1 MAYRNNWNKLP
12 PSVRRLLRRLMDS
25 GELEKLERS
34 IRKAVNQALNITGA
48 GSASGRVVEAQP
60 ARQDVKRLY
69 GSTAGKSVKSFFK
82 TLIGVPLSFGM
93 GVGFVGSFGN
103 MTGGEMAA
111 VLLFLAAGLWLSVTG
126 FGTFGRI
133 KRFRV
138 YKRILGS
145 STHARVEELAH
156 SVGKNEPFVRRDLRK
171 MILEGYFRQGHLDR
185 EEQTLIT
192 SDETYRHYEQSRIA
206 MEERRRLEAEEQKR
220 RQQEQQ
226 KQQAEQARQQPKSGQ
241 DAKPGTDPQLQ
252 ELLNR
257 GNAFIARIHA
267 SNDAIPGEE
276 ISAKIDRMENIIRR
290 IFQRAEQHP
299 EVIPDLQK
307 MMDYY
312 LPMTVKL
319 LTAYADMDA
328 QPHQGENIQS
338 SKREIEATLDTLN
351 GAYEKLL
358 DDLFEDTALDVSSD
372 ISVLKTLLAQEGL
385 AGDDFPDLK
394 TDNSI

>member
-1 MAYRNNWNKLP
+1 MAYRNNWNRLP
-12 PSVRRLLRRLMDS
+12 PSIRRLLRRLMDS

-34 IRKAVNQALNITGA
+34 IRKAVDQALSKAGTG
-48 GSASGRVVEAQP
+48 STSGRVVEAQP
-60 ARQDVKRLY
+60 VKQNIKQLY

-82 TLIGVPLSFGM
+82 TLIGVPLSFSM
-93 GVGFVGSFGN
+93 GVGFVGSFGT
-103 MTGGEMAA
+103 MAGGEMAA
-111 VLLFLAAGLWLSVTG
+111 ILLFLAAGLWLSVTG
-126 FGTFGRI
+126 FATYGRI
-133 KRFRV
+133 KRFKV
-138 YKRILGS
+138 YKRVLGS

-156 SVGKNEPFVRRDLRK
+156 SVGKSEMFIRKDVRK

-192 SDETYRHYEQSRIA
+192 SDETYRHYEQSRLA

-220 RQQEQQ
+220 RQEARQQE
-226 KQQAEQARQQPKSGQ
+226 EQARRQPKSEQ
-241 DAKPGTDPQLQ
+241 DAKPGVDPQLQ

-299 EVIPDLQK
+299 EVIPDLKK

-319 LTAYADMDA
+319 LDAYADMDA
-328 QPHQGENIQS
+328 QPHQGENIQN

-385 AGDDFPDLK
+385 TGDAFPDLK

>member
-1 MAYRNNWNKLP
+1 MAYRNEWNE
-12 PSVRRLLRRLMDS
+12 LRRGIRKLMRYFSSS
-25 GELEKLERS
+25 GELKKLEQS
-34 IRKAVNQALNITGA
+34 IRKAVDELLNKDTQSG
-48 GSASGRVVEAQP
+48 ASGRVVNAQP
-60 ARQDVKRLY
+60 VKQNTKLLY
-69 GSTAGKSVKSFFK
+69 GSTAGKSVGSFFK
-82 TLIGVPLSFGM
+82 VLVGMPLSLGM
-93 GVGFVGSFGN
+93 GIGMLGSINSFEPVGFSTMLVFL
-103 MTGGEMAA
+103 
-111 VLLFLAAGLWLSVTG
+111 VLGMLLSDSG
-126 FGTFGRI
+126 FSAFGRI
-133 KRFRV
+133 KRFKV

-145 STHARVEELAH
+145 STHAPVEELAH
-156 SVGKNEPFVRRDLRK
+156 SVGKNRDFVRKDVRK
-171 MILEGYFRQGHLDR
+171 MILDGWFRQGHLDR

-206 MEERRRLEAEEQKR
+206 MEERRRLDAEEQAR
-220 RQQEQQ
+220 RQQEQKQ
-226 KQQAEQARQQPKSGQ
+226 KSEEQARPKEEPEG
-241 DAKPGTDPQLQ
+241 DPQLR

-276 ISAKIDRMENIIRR
+276 ISGKIDRMENIIRR

-299 EVIPDLQK
+299 EVIPDLKK

-319 LTAYADMDA
+319 LDAYADMDME
-328 QPHQGENIQS
+328 PHQGENILS

-358 DDLFEDTALDVSSD
+358 DSLYEDTALDVSSD

-385 AGDDFPDLK
+385 TGDDFPDLQTDK
-394 TDNSI
+394 TI

>member
-1 MAYRNNWNKLP
+1 MAYRNEWNE
-12 PSVRRLLRRLMDS
+12 LRRGIRKLMRYVSNS
-25 GELEKLERS
+25 GELKKMEQS
-34 IRKAVNQALNITGA
+34 IRKAVDELLNKGA
-48 GSASGRVVEAQP
+48 QSGASGRVVDAQP
-60 ARQDVKRLY
+60 VKQNTKLLY

-82 TLIGVPLSFGM
+82 TLIGVPLSFSM
-93 GVGFVGSFGN
+93 GVGMAGSIGTFDPAGWAA
-103 MTGGEMAA
+103 MA
-111 VLLFLAAGLWLSVTG
+111 VFLAAGLWMSITG
-126 FGTFGRI
+126 FSTFGRI
-133 KRFRV
+133 KRFKV
-138 YKRILGS
+138 YKRILGN

-156 SVGKNEPFVRRDLRK
+156 SVGKTAPFIRRDVRRL
-171 MILEGYFRQGHLDR
+171 ILDGFFRQGHLDR

-206 MEERRRLEAEEQKR
+206 MEERRRLEAEEQAR
-220 RQQEQQ
+220 RQQEQKQ
-226 KQQAEQARQQPKSGQ
+226 KDEEQAQPKEEPEGN
-241 DAKPGTDPQLQ
+241 PQLR

-276 ISAKIDRMENIIRR
+276 ISGKIDRMENIIRR

-299 EVIPDLQK
+299 EVIPDLKK

-319 LTAYADMDA
+319 LDAYADMDME
-328 QPHQGENIQS
+328 PHQGENILS

-358 DDLFEDTALDVSSD
+358 DSLYEDTALDVSSD

-385 AGDDFPDLK
+385 TGDDFPDLQ
-394 TDNSI
+394 TDKSI

>member
-1 MAYRNNWNKLP
+1 MAYRNDWKE
-12 PSVRRLLRRLMDS
+12 LRRGIRKLVKYATNS
-25 GELEKLERS
+25 GELKKIEDS
-34 IRKAVNQALNITGA
+34 IRKAVDQALNKTGPS
-48 GSASGRVVEAQP
+48 GSSGRVVDAQP
-60 ARQDVKRLY
+60 VKPDVKRLY
-69 GSTAGKSVKSFFK
+69 GSTAGKSVSGFFK
-82 TLIGVPLSFGM
+82 VFFGLPLSFGM
-93 GVGFVGSFGN
+93 GLGMLGSINSFEPVGFSAMLVF
-103 MTGGEMAA
+103 M
-111 VLLFLAAGLWLSVTG
+111 VLGILLSDSG
-126 FGTFGRI
+126 FSTFGRI

-145 STHARVEELAH
+145 STHASLEELAH
-156 SVGKNEPFVRRDLRK
+156 SVGKTEQFVRKDARK
-171 MILEGYFRQGHLDR
+171 MIMEGYFRQGHLDR

-192 SDETYRHYEQSRIA
+192 SDATYRHFEQSRIA

-220 RQQEQQ
+220 RAQEAQ
-226 KQQAEQARQQPKSGQ
+226 KAQPQPEQ
-241 DAKPGTDPQLQ
+241 KPEPEVDPQLQ

-257 GNAFIARIHA
+257 GNAFIAQIHA
-267 SNDAIPGEE
+267 SNDAIPGQE

-299 EVIPDLQK
+299 EVIPDLKK

-319 LTAYADMDA
+319 LNAYADMDA
-328 QPHQGENIQS
+328 QPHQGENIQN
-338 SKREIEATLDTLN
+338 SKREIETTLDTLN

-385 AGDDFPDLK
+385 TGDDFPDLK

>member
-1 MAYRNNWNKLP
+1 MAYRNNWNRIP

-25 GELEKLERS
+25 GELEKLERT
-34 IRKAVNQALNITGA
+34 IQKTVDQVLNKVGGA
-48 GSASGRVVEAQP
+48 GGSSGTVVDARP
-60 ARQDVKRLY
+60 VRQDVKRLY

-82 TLIGVPLSFGM
+82 TLIGVPLSFSM
-93 GVGFVGSFGN
+93 GVGMIGSIGSYDLA
-103 MTGGEMAA
+103 GWAAMA
-111 VLLFLAAGLWLSVTG
+111 VFLAAGLWLSVTG

-145 STHARVEELAH
+145 STHARIEELAH
-156 SVGKNEPFVRRDLRK
+156 SVGKNEQFVRKDARK

-220 RQQEQQ
+220 RAQEAQ
-226 KQQAEQARQQPKSGQ
+226 KAQPQPQQQPEPEG
-241 DAKPGTDPQLQ
+241 DPQLR
-252 ELLNR
+252 ELLSR

-267 SNDAIPGEE
+267 SNDAIPGQE

-299 EVIPDLQK
+299 EVIPDLKK

-312 LPMTVKL
+312 LPMTVKML
-319 LTAYADMDA
+319 DAYADMDA
-328 QPHQGENIQS
+328 QPHQGENIHN
-338 SKREIEATLDTLN
+338 SKREIETTLDTLN

-385 AGDDFPDLK
+385 AGDDFPEMK

>member
-1 MAYRNNWNKLP
+1 MAYRNNKND
-12 PSVRRLLRRLMDS
+12 LRRMIRSLVKQAVSS
-25 GELEKLERS
+25 GEFQKLEES
-34 IRKAVNQALNITGA
+34 IRKAVDQALNRTGSS
-48 GSASGRVVEAQP
+48 GSSGRVVEAQP
-60 ARQDVKRLY
+60 VRQDVKRLY
-69 GSTAGKSVKSFFK
+69 GSTTGKSIGAFFK
-82 TLIGVPLSFGM
+82 TLVGVPLSFGM
-93 GVGFVGSFGN
+93 GVGFAGSIGT

-145 STHARVEELAH
+145 STHARIGELAH
-156 SVGKNEPFVRRDLRK
+156 SVGKPEQFVRKDARK
-171 MILEGYFRQGHLDR
+171 MILEGWFRQGHLDR

-192 SDETYRHYEQSRIA
+192 SDETYRHFEQSRIA

-220 RQQEQQ
+220 RAQEQQ
-226 KQQAEQARQQPKSGQ
+226 KQEEPPKQ
-241 DAKPGTDPQLQ
+241 EPGTNPQLQ

-257 GNAFIARIHA
+257 GNAFIAQIHA
-267 SNDAIPGEE
+267 SNDAIPGQE
-276 ISAKIDRMENIIRR
+276 ISAKIDRMGNIIRR

-299 EVIPDLQK
+299 EVIPDLKK

-319 LTAYADMDA
+319 LNAYADMDA
-328 QPHQGENIQS
+328 QPHQGENIQN
-338 SKREIEATLDTLN
+338 SKREIETTLDTLN

-385 AGDDFPDLK
+385 TGDDFPDLK

>member
-1 MAYRNNWNKLP
+1 MAYRKNKND
-12 PSVRRLLRRLMDS
+12 LRRMIRSLVKQAVSS
-25 GELEKLERS
+25 GEFQKLEES
-34 IRKAVNQALNITGA
+34 IRKAVDQALNRTGSS
-48 GSASGRVVEAQP
+48 GTSGRVVEAQP
-60 ARQDVKRLY
+60 VRQDVKRLY
-69 GSTAGKSVKSFFK
+69 GSTTGKSIGAFFK
-82 TLIGVPLSFGM
+82 TLVGVPLAFGM
-93 GVGFVGSFGN
+93 GVGFVGSIGT
-103 MTGGEMAA
+103 MTGGELAA
-111 VLLFLAAGLWLSVTG
+111 ILLFLAAGLWLSVTG

-133 KRFRV
+133 KRFRI

-145 STHARVEELAH
+145 STHARIEELAH
-156 SVGKNEPFVRRDLRK
+156 SVGKSLDFVRRDARK

-192 SDETYRHYEQSRIA
+192 SDETYRHFEQSRIA

-220 RQQEQQ
+220 RAQEQQ
-226 KQQAEQARQQPKSGQ
+226 KQEEPPKQ
-241 DAKPGTDPQLQ
+241 EPGTNPQLQ

-257 GNAFIARIHA
+257 GNAFIAQIHA
-267 SNDAIPGEE
+267 SNDAIPGQE

-299 EVIPDLQK
+299 EVIPDLKK

-319 LTAYADMDA
+319 LDAYADMDA
-328 QPHQGENIQS
+328 QPHQGENIQN
-338 SKREIEATLDTLN
+338 SKREIETTLDTLN

-385 AGDDFPDLK
+385 TGDDFPDLK

>member
-1 MAYRNNWNKLP
+1 MAYRNNWNRIP

-25 GELEKLERS
+25 GELEKLERT
-34 IRKAVNQALNITGA
+34 IQKTVDQVLNKVG
-48 GSASGRVVEAQP
+48 GSGGSSGTVVDARP
-60 ARQDVKRLY
+60 VRQDVKRLY

-93 GVGFVGSFGN
+93 GVGFVGSFGT

-111 VLLFLAAGLWLSVTG
+111 ILLFLAAGLWLSVTG
-126 FGTFGRI
+126 FATFGRI

-145 STHARVEELAH
+145 STHARIEELAH
-156 SVGKNEPFVRRDLRK
+156 SVGKNEQFVRKDARK

-206 MEERRRLEAEEQKR
+206 MAERRRLEAEELARKK
-220 RQQEQQ
+220 QEQQ
-226 KQQAEQARQQPKSGQ
+226 KQQSGAQPQQKAEPEG
-241 DAKPGTDPQLQ
+241 DPQLR

-267 SNDAIPGEE
+267 SNDAIPGQE

-312 LPMTVKL
+312 LPMTVKML
-319 LTAYADMDA
+319 DAYADMDA
-328 QPHQGENIQS
+328 QPHQGENIQN
-338 SKREIEATLDTLN
+338 SKREIETTLDTLN

-385 AGDDFPDLK
+385 TGDDFPEMK

>member
-12 PSVRRLLRRLMDS
+12 PSVRRFLRRMMDS

-34 IRKAVNQALNITGA
+34 IQKTVDQVLNKVGGTV
-48 GSASGRVVEAQP
+48 SSSGRVVEAQP

-82 TLIGVPLSFGM
+82 TLVGVPLSFGM
-93 GVGFVGSFGN
+93 GVGMIGSIGSYDLAGFVT
-103 MTGGEMAA
+103 MLA
-111 VLLFLAAGLWLSVTG
+111 FLAAGLWLSITG
-126 FGTFGRI
+126 FNTFGRI

-138 YKRILGS
+138 YKRILGQK
-145 STHARVEELAH
+145 THARIEELAH
-156 SVGKNEPFVRRDLRK
+156 SVGKNEQFVRKDARK

-206 MEERRRLEAEEQKR
+206 MKERRRLEAEEQKR
-220 RQQEQQ
+220 KQQEEQQ
-226 KQQAEQARQQPKSGQ
+226 KQAQQPKQ
-241 DAKPGTDPQLQ
+241 EPGTDPQLQ

-299 EVIPDLQK
+299 EIIPDLKK

-319 LTAYADMDA
+319 LDAYADMDA

-385 AGDDFPDLK
+385 TGDDFPDLK
-394 TDNSI
+394 TDNLI